1 MSYIK
6 ESKIGQAIEG
16 IINNVP
22 GTIAV
27 SVVDI
32 NSGMSLGSHSTSAD
46 FDPDTASAY
55 NAEVI
60 KQQQKALHALNLTNQ
75 KIEDILV
82 SLGDQLHLLK
92 LIGDGN
98 YFLFLAVSTKQTNL
112 AIARS
117 VLRRYAEIASQ
128 GVH

>member
-6 ESKIGQAIEG
+6 DSKIGQAIEG
-16 IINNVP
+16 ILANVP

-27 SVVDI
+27 SVVDL
-32 NSGMSLGSHSTSAD
+32 NSGMSLGSHSTSPS

-60 KQQQKALHALNLTNQ
+60 KQQQKALSALQLEHE

-92 LIGDGN
+92 LIGNGY
-98 YFLFLAVSTKQTNL
+98 YFLFLAVSTKHTNL
-112 AIARS
+112 AIART
-117 VLRRYAEIASQ
+117 VLRKYAEIAAQ
-128 GVH
+128 GV

>member
-6 ESKIGQAIEG
+6 DSKIGQAIEG
-16 IINNVP
+16 ILANVP

-27 SVVDI
+27 SVVDL
-32 NSGMSLGSHSTSAD
+32 NSGMSLGSHSTSPS

-60 KQQQKALHALNLTNQ
+60 KQQQKALSALQLEHE

-82 SLGDQLHLLK
+82 TLGEQLHLLK
-92 LIGDGN
+92 LIGHG
-98 YFLFLAVSTKQTNL
+98 YFLFLAVSTKHTNL
-112 AIARS
+112 AIART
-117 VLRRYAEIASQ
+117 VLRKYAEIAAQ
-128 GVH
+128 GV